1 MNMNSSQEKQQYDEA
16 FGQVLAQLDV
26 WQRRAVDQIEGPVVV
41 IAGPGA
47 GKTHIL
53 AARIGR
59 ILRDTDAKANNIL
72 CLTFTDAGVLALRS
86 RLLQLI
92 GPEAHRVHIFTF
104 HSFCN
109 SIIQD
114 NLDLFG
120 RRDLEPVSEL
130 ERIEIT
136 RRLLESLAPDHP
148 LRQGH
153 TDPHLYEQQLR
164 ELFRLMK
171 SEDWKPEFVSM
182 SIDTW
187 LADLPQRPEYQY
199 ARSGKGFKKGD
210 PKKALLQTASER
222 MARLRAAAQLYP
234 AYESA
239 MRAARRYDY
248 DDMILWVLRAFET
261 NETLLRNYQEQYL
274 YFMVDEYQ
282 DTNGAQNEVLLQL
295 ARYWEEPNLF
305 IVGDDDQSVYEF
317 QGARLQN
324 LTEFLE
330 TYRNS
335 VELIVLPNNY
345 RSSQHILDAAAG
357 VIQHNQLRVV
367 HQFPELRIEKK
378 LVAANPAVAALSQ
391 LPDLVVYPNRLHE
404 IIDIARQIETWRDEG
419 VPLSEIAVIYARHR
433 QAEALQ
439 ALLERRGIP
448 CQTKRKTNI
457 LKLPMLRHWLEW
469 LRYIETELRD
479 PGSGEYYL
487 FRLLHFHFT
496 ELPAA
501 EINRLHLYL
510 AAQSPAIPRRTAL
523 SDAALLQAAG
533 IRETEPFLRLSRSI
547 DELMLSLANDTLPA
561 FLERALNRSGL
572 LAWILRQPDAVQLLE
587 VMRTFFDFAELE
599 TLRRPQLGL
608 LGLLGIIDSF
618 ETNGVPIELQHN
630 AVAGKGVQLVTAHSA
645 KGLEFERVFVL
656 DAVKE
661 EWEPRKRSGGGR
673 FALPDTL
680 TRSAEEDALEARR
693 RLFYVAITRAKT
705 RLQVSYSMADNA
717 GKPLQAAV
725 FMDELL
731 EHSGRESRQQTLSPE
746 HIAPGMAAMLSE
758 SPPQIAEAPPLDIIA
773 SLLEGFAMSI
783 TALNRYLRCPL
794 EFYYQH
800 ILRAPA
806 PATARAAYGT
816 AMHFA
821 VQRFFERMLA
831 DREKVFPD
839 LATLRHF
846 FETEMRRLQGRFT
859 PSQWEHY
866 THTGY
871 SRLEALHRQEDWRRH
886 RDVKVEYTVRRT
898 HLEGVPMTG
907 TIDKIEFYDQLLVSV
922 VDYKTGK
929 PDAAKLAPPS
939 SKNPYGTPYWRQLA
953 FYKLLYE
960 HFDQSSRLVRE
971 GAITFLDPDAEG
983 RFVTLRTSFDSHDM
997 AMLKELIENTYARIM
1012 QQDFYTG
1019 CGKSDCLWCNFLR
1032 HNAPTETFTAPEIE
1046 DLDDAR

>member
-1 MNMNSSQEKQQYDEA
+1 MNSSQEKQQYDEA

-26 WQRRAVDQIEGPVVV
+26 WQRRAVDQIEGPVAV

-47 GKTHIL
+47 GKTHIM

-130 ERIEIT
+130 ERIEIA

-182 SIDTW
+182 SIDAW
-187 LADLPQRPEYQY
+187 LADLPQRSEYQY

-378 LVAANPAVAALSQ
+378 LVAANPAVAALPQ
-391 LPDLVVYPNRLHE
+391 LPEWVVYPNRLHE

-439 ALLERRGIP
+439 ALLERRGTP

-510 AAQSPAIPRRTAL
+510 AAQSPAVPRRTAL
-523 SDAALLQAAG
+523 SDVALLQAAG

-547 DELMLSLANDTLPA
+547 DELMHSLANDTLPA

-599 TLRRPQLGL
+599 TLRRPQLSLMGL
-608 LGLLGIIDSF
+608 LSILDSF

-693 RLFYVAITRAKT
+693 RLFYVAMTRAKT
-705 RLQVSYSMADNA
+705 WLQVSYSMAGNA

-725 FMDELL
+725 FVDELL
-731 EHSGRESRQQTLSPE
+731 EHSGREARQQTLSAE
-746 HIAPGMAAMLSE
+746 QIAPGMAAMLSE
-758 SPPQIAEAPPLDIIA
+758 APPQIAEAPPLDIIA
-773 SLLEGFAMSI
+773 PLLEGFAMSI

-866 THTGY
+866 TNTGH

-1032 HNAPTETFTAPEIE
+1032 HNAQTETFTAPEIE

>member
-1 MNMNSSQEKQQYDEA
+1 MNSLQEKQQYDEA

-391 LPDLVVYPNRLHE
+391 LPEWVVYPNRLHE

-547 DELMLSLANDTLPA
+547 DELMHSLANDTLPA

-731 EHSGRESRQQTLSPE
+731 EHSGRESRQQTLNPE
-746 HIAPGMAAMLSE
+746 QIAPGMAAMLSE
-758 SPPQIAEAPPLDIIA
+758 APPQIAEAPPLDIIA

>member
-1 MNMNSSQEKQQYDEA
+1 MNSSQEKQQYDEA
-16 FGQVLAQLDV
+16 FGQVLAQLDA

-47 GKTHIL
+47 GKTHIM

-182 SIDTW
+182 SIDAW
-187 LADLPQRPEYQY
+187 LADLPQRSEYQY
-199 ARSGKGFKKGD
+199 ARSGKGLKKGD

-330 TYRNS
+330 SYRNS

-378 LVAANPAVAALSQ
+378 LVAANPAVAALPQ
-391 LPDLVVYPNRLHE
+391 LPEWVVYPNRLHE

-448 CQTKRKTNI
+448 CQTKRKTDI

-510 AAQSPAIPRRTAL
+510 AAQSPAVPRRTAL

-547 DELMLSLANDTLPA
+547 DELMHSLANDTLPA
-561 FLERALNRSGL
+561 FLERALHRSGL
-572 LAWILRQPDAVQLLE
+572 LAWVLRQPDAVQLLE

-599 TLRRPQLGL
+599 TLRRPQLSLMGL
-608 LGLLGIIDSF
+608 LSILDSF

-693 RLFYVAITRAKT
+693 RLFYVAMTRAKT
-705 RLQVSYSMADNA
+705 WLQVSYSMAGNA

-725 FMDELL
+725 FVDELL
-731 EHSGRESRQQTLSPE
+731 EHSGREARQQTLSAE
-746 HIAPGMAAMLSE
+746 QIAPGMAAMLSE
-758 SPPQIAEAPPLDIIA
+758 APPQIAEAPPLDIIA
-773 SLLEGFAMSI
+773 PLLEGFAMSI

-866 THTGY
+866 TNTGH

>member
-1 MNMNSSQEKQQYDEA
+1 MNSSQEKQQYDEA
-16 FGQVLAQLDV
+16 FGQVLAQLDA
-26 WQRRAVDQIEGPVVV
+26 WQRRAVDQIEGPVAV

-47 GKTHIL
+47 GKTHIM

-182 SIDTW
+182 SIDAW
-187 LADLPQRPEYQY
+187 LADLPQRSEYQY

-330 TYRNS
+330 SYRNS

-448 CQTKRKTNI
+448 CQTKRKTDI

-510 AAQSPAIPRRTAL
+510 AAQPPAVPRRTAL
-523 SDAALLQAAG
+523 SDVALLQAAG

-547 DELMLSLANDTLPA
+547 DELMHSLANDTLPA
-561 FLERALNRSGL
+561 FLERALHRSGL

-599 TLRRPQLGL
+599 TLRRPQLSLMGL
-608 LGLLGIIDSF
+608 LSILDSF

-693 RLFYVAITRAKT
+693 RLFYVAMTRAKT
-705 RLQVSYSMADNA
+705 WLQVSYSMAGNA

-725 FMDELL
+725 FVDELL
-731 EHSGRESRQQTLSPE
+731 EHSGREARQQTLSAE
-746 HIAPGMAAMLSE
+746 QIAPGMAAMLSE
-758 SPPQIAEAPPLDIIA
+758 APPQIAEAPPLDIIA
-773 SLLEGFAMSI
+773 PLLEGFAMSI

-866 THTGY
+866 TNTGH

-983 RFVTLRTSFDSHDM
+983 RFVTLRTSFESHDM

>member
-1 MNMNSSQEKQQYDEA
+1 MSMNSSQEKQQYDEA
-16 FGQVLAQLDV
+16 FGQVLAQLDA

-47 GKTHIL
+47 GKTHIM

-182 SIDTW
+182 SIDAW
-187 LADLPQRPEYQY
+187 LADLPQRSEYQY
-199 ARSGKGFKKGD
+199 ARSGKGLKKGD

-330 TYRNS
+330 SYRNS

-378 LVAANPAVAALSQ
+378 LVAANPAVAALPQ
-391 LPDLVVYPNRLHE
+391 LPEWVVYPNRLHE

-448 CQTKRKTNI
+448 CQTKRKTDI

-510 AAQSPAIPRRTAL
+510 AAQSPAVPRRTAL

-547 DELMLSLANDTLPA
+547 DELMHSLANDTLPA
-561 FLERALNRSGL
+561 FLERALHRSGL
-572 LAWILRQPDAVQLLE
+572 LAWVLRQPDAVQLLE

-599 TLRRPQLGL
+599 TLRRPQLSLMGL
-608 LGLLGIIDSF
+608 LSILDSF

-693 RLFYVAITRAKT
+693 RLFYVAMTRAKT
-705 RLQVSYSMADNA
+705 WLQVSYSMAGNA

-725 FMDELL
+725 FVDELL
-731 EHSGRESRQQTLSPE
+731 EHSGREARQQTLSAE
-746 HIAPGMAAMLSE
+746 QIAPGMAAMLSE
-758 SPPQIAEAPPLDIIA
+758 APPQIAEAPPLDIIA
-773 SLLEGFAMSI
+773 PLLEGFAMSI

-866 THTGY
+866 TNTGH

>member
-1 MNMNSSQEKQQYDEA
+1 MNSSQEKQQYDEA
-16 FGQVLAQLDV
+16 FGQVLAQLDA
-26 WQRRAVDQIEGPVVV
+26 WQRRAVDQIEGPVAV

-47 GKTHIL
+47 GKTHIM

-182 SIDTW
+182 SIDAW
-187 LADLPQRPEYQY
+187 LADLPQRSEYQY

-330 TYRNS
+330 SYRNS

-378 LVAANPAVAALSQ
+378 LVAANPAVAALPQ
-391 LPDLVVYPNRLHE
+391 LPEWVVYPNRLHE

-448 CQTKRKTNI
+448 CQTKRKTDI

-510 AAQSPAIPRRTAL
+510 AAQSPAVPRRTAL

-547 DELMLSLANDTLPA
+547 DELMHSLANDTLPA
-561 FLERALNRSGL
+561 FLERALHRSGL
-572 LAWILRQPDAVQLLE
+572 LAWVLRQPDAVQLLE

-599 TLRRPQLGL
+599 TLRRPQLSLMGL
-608 LGLLGIIDSF
+608 LSILDSF

-693 RLFYVAITRAKT
+693 RLFYVAMTRAKT
-705 RLQVSYSMADNA
+705 WLQVSYSMAGNA

-725 FMDELL
+725 FVDELL
-731 EHSGRESRQQTLSPE
+731 EHSGREARQQTLSAE
-746 HIAPGMAAMLSE
+746 QIAPGMAAMLSE
-758 SPPQIAEAPPLDIIA
+758 APPQIAEAPPLDIIA
-773 SLLEGFAMSI
+773 PLLEGFAMSI

-866 THTGY
+866 TNTGH

-1032 HNAPTETFTAPEIE
+1032 HNAQTETFTAPEIE

>member
-1 MNMNSSQEKQQYDEA
+1 MSMNSSQEKQQYDEA
-16 FGQVLAQLDV
+16 FGQVLAQLDA
-26 WQRRAVDQIEGPVVV
+26 WQRRAVDQIEGPVAV

-47 GKTHIL
+47 GKTHIM

-182 SIDTW
+182 SIDAW
-187 LADLPQRPEYQY
+187 LADLPQRSEYQY

-330 TYRNS
+330 SYRNS

-378 LVAANPAVAALSQ
+378 LVAANPAVAALPQ
-391 LPDLVVYPNRLHE
+391 LPEWVVYPNRLHE

-448 CQTKRKTNI
+448 CQTKRKTDI

-487 FRLLHFHFT
+487 FRLVHFHFT

-510 AAQSPAIPRRTAL
+510 AAQSPAVPRRTAL
-523 SDAALLQAAG
+523 SDVALLQAAG

-547 DELMLSLANDTLPA
+547 DELMHSLANDTLPA

-599 TLRRPQLGL
+599 TLRRPQLSLMGL
-608 LGLLGIIDSF
+608 LSILDSF

-693 RLFYVAITRAKT
+693 RLFYVAMTRAKT
-705 RLQVSYSMADNA
+705 WLQVSYSMAGNA

-725 FMDELL
+725 FVDELL
-731 EHSGRESRQQTLSPE
+731 EHSGREARQQTLSAE
-746 HIAPGMAAMLSE
+746 QIAPGMAAMLSE
-758 SPPQIAEAPPLDIIA
+758 APPQIAEAPPLDIIA
-773 SLLEGFAMSI
+773 PLLEGFAMSI

-866 THTGY
+866 TNTGH

-1032 HNAPTETFTAPEIE
+1032 HNAQTETFTAPEIE

>member
-1 MNMNSSQEKQQYDEA
+1 MNSSQEKQQYDEA

-86 RLLQLI
+86 RLQQLI

-130 ERIEIT
+130 ERIEIA

-182 SIDTW
+182 SIDAW
-187 LADLPQRPEYQY
+187 LADLPQRSEYQY

-510 AAQSPAIPRRTAL
+510 AAQSPAVPRRTAL
-523 SDAALLQAAG
+523 SDVALLQAAG

-547 DELMLSLANDTLPA
+547 DELMHSLANDTLPA

-599 TLRRPQLGL
+599 TLRRPQLSLMGL
-608 LGLLGIIDSF
+608 LSILDSF

-693 RLFYVAITRAKT
+693 RLFYVAMTRAKT
-705 RLQVSYSMADNA
+705 WLQVSYSMAGNA

-725 FMDELL
+725 FVDELL
-731 EHSGRESRQQTLSPE
+731 EHSGREARQQTLSAE
-746 HIAPGMAAMLSE
+746 QIAPGMAAMLSE
-758 SPPQIAEAPPLDIIA
+758 APPQIAEAPPLDIIA
-773 SLLEGFAMSI
+773 PLLEGFAMSI

-866 THTGY
+866 TNTGH

-983 RFVTLRTSFDSHDM
+983 RFVTLRTSFESHDM

-1032 HNAPTETFTAPEIE
+1032 HNAQTETFTAPEIE

>member
-1 MNMNSSQEKQQYDEA
+1 MNSSQEKQQYDEA

-378 LVAANPAVAALSQ
+378 LVAANPAVAALPQ
-391 LPDLVVYPNRLHE
+391 LPEWVVYPNRLHE

-731 EHSGRESRQQTLSPE
+731 EHSGRESRQQTLNPE
-746 HIAPGMAAMLSE
+746 QIAPGMAAMLSE
-758 SPPQIAEAPPLDIIA
+758 APPQIAEAPPLDIIA

-939 SKNPYGTPYWRQLA
+939 FKNPYGTPYWRQLA

-983 RFVTLRTSFDSHDM
+983 RFVTLRMSFDSHDM

>member
-1 MNMNSSQEKQQYDEA
+1 MSMNSSQEKQQYDEA

-182 SIDTW
+182 SIDAW
-187 LADLPQRPEYQY
+187 LADLPQRSEYQY

-330 TYRNS
+330 SYRNS

-378 LVAANPAVAALSQ
+378 LVAANPAVAALPQ
-391 LPDLVVYPNRLHE
+391 LPEWVVYPNRLHE

-448 CQTKRKTNI
+448 CQTKRKTDI

-510 AAQSPAIPRRTAL
+510 AAQSPAVPRRTAL
-523 SDAALLQAAG
+523 SDVALLQAAG

-547 DELMLSLANDTLPA
+547 DELMHSLANDTLPA
-561 FLERALNRSGL
+561 FLERALHRSGL

-599 TLRRPQLGL
+599 TLRRPQLSLMGL
-608 LGLLGIIDSF
+608 LSILDSF

-693 RLFYVAITRAKT
+693 RLFYVAMTRAKT
-705 RLQVSYSMADNA
+705 WLQVSYSMAGNA

-725 FMDELL
+725 FVDELL
-731 EHSGRESRQQTLSPE
+731 EHSGREARQQTLSAE
-746 HIAPGMAAMLSE
+746 QIAPGMAAMLSE
-758 SPPQIAEAPPLDIIA
+758 APPQIAEAPPLDIIA
-773 SLLEGFAMSI
+773 PLLEGFAMSI

-866 THTGY
+866 TNTGH

>member
-1 MNMNSSQEKQQYDEA
+1 MNSSQEKQQYDEA
-16 FGQVLAQLDV
+16 FGQVLAQLDA
-26 WQRRAVDQIEGPVVV
+26 WQRRAVDQIEGPVAV

-47 GKTHIL
+47 GKTHIM

-182 SIDTW
+182 SIDAW
-187 LADLPQRPEYQY
+187 LADLPQRSEYQY

-330 TYRNS
+330 SYRNS

-378 LVAANPAVAALSQ
+378 LVAANPAVAALPQ
-391 LPDLVVYPNRLHE
+391 LPEWVVYPNRLHE

-448 CQTKRKTNI
+448 CQTKRKTDI

-479 PGSGEYYL
+479 PDSGEYYL

-510 AAQSPAIPRRTAL
+510 AAQSPAVPRRTAL
-523 SDAALLQAAG
+523 SDVALLQAAG

-547 DELMLSLANDTLPA
+547 DELMHSLANDTLPA

-608 LGLLGIIDSF
+608 MGLLGIIDSF

-693 RLFYVAITRAKT
+693 RLFYVAMTRAKT
-705 RLQVSYSMADNA
+705 WLQVSYSMAGNA

-725 FMDELL
+725 FVDELL
-731 EHSGRESRQQTLSPE
+731 EHSGREARQQTLSAE
-746 HIAPGMAAMLSE
+746 QIAPGMAAMLSE
-758 SPPQIAEAPPLDIIA
+758 APPQIAEAPPLDIIA
-773 SLLEGFAMSI
+773 PLLEGFAMSI

-866 THTGY
+866 TNTGH

>member
-1 MNMNSSQEKQQYDEA
+1 MNSSQEKQQYDEA
-16 FGQVLAQLDV
+16 FGQVLAQLDA
-26 WQRRAVDQIEGPVVV
+26 WQRRAVDQIEGPVAV

-47 GKTHIL
+47 GKTHIM

-182 SIDTW
+182 SIDAW
-187 LADLPQRPEYQY
+187 LADLPQRSEYQY

-330 TYRNS
+330 SYRNS

-378 LVAANPAVAALSQ
+378 LVAANPAVAALPQ
-391 LPDLVVYPNRLHE
+391 LPEWVVYPNRLHE

-448 CQTKRKTNI
+448 CQTKRKTDI

-479 PGSGEYYL
+479 PDSGEYYL

-510 AAQSPAIPRRTAL
+510 AAQSPAVPRRTAL
-523 SDAALLQAAG
+523 SDVALLQAAG

-547 DELMLSLANDTLPA
+547 DELMHSLANDTLPA

-608 LGLLGIIDSF
+608 MGLLGIIDSF

-693 RLFYVAITRAKT
+693 RLFYVAMTRAKT
-705 RLQVSYSMADNA
+705 WLQVSYSMAGNA

-725 FMDELL
+725 FVDELL
-731 EHSGRESRQQTLSPE
+731 EHSGREARQQTLSAE
-746 HIAPGMAAMLSE
+746 QIAPGMAAMLSE
-758 SPPQIAEAPPLDIIA
+758 APPQIAEAPPLDIIA
-773 SLLEGFAMSI
+773 PLLEGFAMSI

-866 THTGY
+866 TNTGH

-983 RFVTLRTSFDSHDM
+983 RFVTLRTSFESHDM

>member
-1 MNMNSSQEKQQYDEA
+1 MSMNSSQEKQQYDEA
-16 FGQVLAQLDV
+16 FGQVLAQLDA

-47 GKTHIL
+47 GKTHIM

-182 SIDTW
+182 SIDAW
-187 LADLPQRPEYQY
+187 LADLPQRSEYQY

-330 TYRNS
+330 SYRNS

-378 LVAANPAVAALSQ
+378 LVAANPAVAALPQ
-391 LPDLVVYPNRLHE
+391 LPEWVVYPNRLHE

-448 CQTKRKTNI
+448 CQTKRKTDI

-510 AAQSPAIPRRTAL
+510 AAQSPAVPRRTAL

-547 DELMLSLANDTLPA
+547 DELMHSLANDTLPA
-561 FLERALNRSGL
+561 FLERALHRSGL
-572 LAWILRQPDAVQLLE
+572 LAWVLRQPDAVQLLE

-599 TLRRPQLGL
+599 TLRRPQLSLMGL
-608 LGLLGIIDSF
+608 LSILDSF

-693 RLFYVAITRAKT
+693 RLFYVAMTRAKT
-705 RLQVSYSMADNA
+705 WLQVSYSMAGNA

-725 FMDELL
+725 FVDELL
-731 EHSGRESRQQTLSPE
+731 EHSGREARQQTLSAE
-746 HIAPGMAAMLSE
+746 QIAPGMAAMLSE
-758 SPPQIAEAPPLDIIA
+758 APPQIAEAPPLDIIA
-773 SLLEGFAMSI
+773 PLLEGFAMSI

-866 THTGY
+866 TNTGH

-1032 HNAPTETFTAPEIE
+1032 HNAPT
-1046 DLDDAR
+1046 

>member
-1 MNMNSSQEKQQYDEA
+1 MSMNSSQEKQQYDEA
-16 FGQVLAQLDV
+16 FGQVLAQLDA
-26 WQRRAVDQIEGPVVV
+26 WQRRAVDQIEGPVAV

-47 GKTHIL
+47 GKTHIM

-182 SIDTW
+182 SIDAW
-187 LADLPQRPEYQY
+187 LADLPQRSEYQY

-330 TYRNS
+330 SYRNS

-448 CQTKRKTNI
+448 CQTKRKTDI

-510 AAQSPAIPRRTAL
+510 AAQPPAVPRRTAL
-523 SDAALLQAAG
+523 SDVALLQAAG

-547 DELMLSLANDTLPA
+547 DELMHSLANDTLPA
-561 FLERALNRSGL
+561 FLERALHRSGL

-599 TLRRPQLGL
+599 TLRRPQLSLMGL
-608 LGLLGIIDSF
+608 LSILDSF

-693 RLFYVAITRAKT
+693 RLFYVAMTRAKT
-705 RLQVSYSMADNA
+705 WLQVSYSMAGNA

-725 FMDELL
+725 FVDELL
-731 EHSGRESRQQTLSPE
+731 EHSGREARQQTLSAE
-746 HIAPGMAAMLSE
+746 QIAPGMAAMLSE
-758 SPPQIAEAPPLDIIA
+758 APPQIAEAPPLDIIA
-773 SLLEGFAMSI
+773 PLLEGFAMSI

-866 THTGY
+866 TNTGH

-983 RFVTLRTSFDSHDM
+983 RFVTLRTSFESHDM

>member
-1 MNMNSSQEKQQYDEA
+1 MNSSQEKQQYDEA

-26 WQRRAVDQIEGPVVV
+26 WQRRAVDQIEGPVAV

-47 GKTHIL
+47 GKTHIM

-182 SIDTW
+182 SIDAW
-187 LADLPQRPEYQY
+187 LADLPQRSEYQY

-330 TYRNS
+330 SYRNS

-378 LVAANPAVAALSQ
+378 LVAANPAVAALPQ
-391 LPDLVVYPNRLHE
+391 LPEWVVYPNRLHE

-448 CQTKRKTNI
+448 CQTKRKTDI

-510 AAQSPAIPRRTAL
+510 AAQSPAVPRRTAL
-523 SDAALLQAAG
+523 SDVALLQAAG

-547 DELMLSLANDTLPA
+547 DELMHSLANDTLPA

-599 TLRRPQLGL
+599 TLRRPQLSLMGL
-608 LGLLGIIDSF
+608 LSILDSF

-693 RLFYVAITRAKT
+693 RLFYVAMTRAKT
-705 RLQVSYSMADNA
+705 WLQVSYSMAGNA

-725 FMDELL
+725 FVDELL
-731 EHSGRESRQQTLSPE
+731 EHSGREARQQTLSAE
-746 HIAPGMAAMLSE
+746 QIAPGMAAMLSE
-758 SPPQIAEAPPLDIIA
+758 APPQIAEAPPLDIIA
-773 SLLEGFAMSI
+773 PLLEGFAMSI

-866 THTGY
+866 TNTGH

-983 RFVTLRTSFDSHDM
+983 RFVTLRTSFESHDM

-1032 HNAPTETFTAPEIE
+1032 HNAQTETFTAPEIE

>member
-1 MNMNSSQEKQQYDEA
+1 MSMNSSQEKQQYDEA

-47 GKTHIL
+47 GKTHIM

-378 LVAANPAVAALSQ
+378 LVAANPAVAALPQ
-391 LPDLVVYPNRLHE
+391 LPEWVVYPNRLHE

-523 SDAALLQAAG
+523 SDAVLLQAAG

-572 LAWILRQPDAVQLLE
+572 LAWILRQPEAVQLLE

-731 EHSGRESRQQTLSPE
+731 EHSGRESRQQTLNPE
-746 HIAPGMAAMLSE
+746 QIAPGMAAMLSE
-758 SPPQIAEAPPLDIIA
+758 APPQIAEAPPLDIIA

-929 PDAAKLAPPS
+929 SDAAKLAPPS

>member
-1 MNMNSSQEKQQYDEA
+1 MNSSQEKQQYDEA
-16 FGQVLAQLDV
+16 FGQVLAQLDA
-26 WQRRAVDQIEGPVVV
+26 WQRRAVDQIEGPVAV

-47 GKTHIL
+47 GKTHIM

-171 SEDWKPEFVSM
+171 SEDWRPEFVSM
-182 SIDTW
+182 SIDAW

-378 LVAANPAVAALSQ
+378 LVAANPAVAALPQ
-391 LPDLVVYPNRLHE
+391 LPEWVVYPNRLHE

-448 CQTKRKTNI
+448 CQTKRKTDI

-510 AAQSPAIPRRTAL
+510 AAQSPAVPRRTAL

-547 DELMLSLANDTLPA
+547 DELMHSLANDTLPA

-599 TLRRPQLGL
+599 TLRRPQLSLMGL
-608 LGLLGIIDSF
+608 LSILDSF

-693 RLFYVAITRAKT
+693 RLFYVAMTRAKT
-705 RLQVSYSMADNA
+705 WLQVSYSMAGNA

-725 FMDELL
+725 FVDELL
-731 EHSGRESRQQTLSPE
+731 EHSGREARQQTLSAE
-746 HIAPGMAAMLSE
+746 QIAPGMAAMLSE
-758 SPPQIAEAPPLDIIA
+758 ALPQIAEVPPLDIIA
-773 SLLEGFAMSI
+773 PLLEGFAMSI

-866 THTGY
+866 TNTGH

-939 SKNPYGTPYWRQLA
+939 SKNPQGTPYWRQLA

>member
-1 MNMNSSQEKQQYDEA
+1 
-16 FGQVLAQLDV
+16 
-26 WQRRAVDQIEGPVVV
+26 
-41 IAGPGA
+41 
-47 GKTHIL
+47 
-53 AARIGR
+53 
-59 ILRDTDAKANNIL
+59 
-72 CLTFTDAGVLALRS
+72 
-86 RLLQLI
+86 
-92 GPEAHRVHIFTF
+92 
-104 HSFCN
+104 
-109 SIIQD
+109 
-114 NLDLFG
+114 
-120 RRDLEPVSEL
+120 
-130 ERIEIT
+130 
-136 RRLLESLAPDHP
+136 
-148 LRQGH
+148 
-153 TDPHLYEQQLR
+153 
-164 ELFRLMK
+164 
-171 SEDWKPEFVSM
+171 
-182 SIDTW
+182 
-187 LADLPQRPEYQY
+187 
-199 ARSGKGFKKGD
+199 
-210 PKKALLQTASER
+210 
-222 MARLRAAAQLYP
+222 
-234 AYESA
+234 
-239 MRAARRYDY
+239 AARRYDY

-330 TYRNS
+330 SYRNS

-378 LVAANPAVAALSQ
+378 LVAANPAVAALPQ
-391 LPDLVVYPNRLHE
+391 LPEWVVYPNRLHE

-448 CQTKRKTNI
+448 CQTKRKTDI

-510 AAQSPAIPRRTAL
+510 AAQSPAVPRRTAL

-547 DELMLSLANDTLPA
+547 DELMHSLANDTLPA
-561 FLERALNRSGL
+561 FLERALHRSGL
-572 LAWILRQPDAVQLLE
+572 LAWVLRQPDAVQLLE

-599 TLRRPQLGL
+599 TLRRPQLSLMGL
-608 LGLLGIIDSF
+608 LSILDSF

-693 RLFYVAITRAKT
+693 RLFYVAMTRAKT
-705 RLQVSYSMADNA
+705 WLQVSYSMAGNA

-725 FMDELL
+725 FVDELL
-731 EHSGRESRQQTLSPE
+731 EHSGREARQQTLSAE
-746 HIAPGMAAMLSE
+746 QIAPGMAAMLSE
-758 SPPQIAEAPPLDIIA
+758 APPQIAEAPPLDIIA
-773 SLLEGFAMSI
+773 PLLEGFAMSI

-839 LATLRHF
+839 LAT
-846 FETEMRRLQGRFT
+846 
-859 PSQWEHY
+859 
-866 THTGY
+866 
-871 SRLEALHRQEDWRRH
+871 
-886 RDVKVEYTVRRT
+886 
-898 HLEGVPMTG
+898 
-907 TIDKIEFYDQLLVSV
+907 
-922 VDYKTGK
+922 
-929 PDAAKLAPPS
+929 
-939 SKNPYGTPYWRQLA
+939 
-953 FYKLLYE
+953 
-960 HFDQSSRLVRE
+960 
-971 GAITFLDPDAEG
+971 
-983 RFVTLRTSFDSHDM
+983 
-997 AMLKELIENTYARIM
+997 
-1012 QQDFYTG
+1012 
-1019 CGKSDCLWCNFLR
+1019 
-1032 HNAPTETFTAPEIE
+1032 
-1046 DLDDAR
+1046 

>member
-1 MNMNSSQEKQQYDEA
+1 MNTYSSQEKQQHDEA
-16 FGQVLAQLDV
+16 FEQVLAQLDA
-26 WQRRAVDQIEGPVVV
+26 WQRRAVDQIEGPVAV

-120 RRDLEPVSEL
+120 RRELEPVSDL

-136 RRLLESLAPDHP
+136 RRLLESLSPDHP
-148 LRQGH
+148 LRRAH

-171 SEDWKPEFVSM
+171 SENWTPEFVS
-182 SIDTW
+182 SAIDIW

-199 ARSGKGFKKGD
+199 VRSGKGYQKGD
-210 PKKALLQTASER
+210 LKKALLQTATER

-234 AYESA
+234 AYEAA

-248 DDMILWVLRAFET
+248 DDMILWVLRAFEN

-274 YFMVDEYQ
+274 YLMVDEYQ

-295 ARYWEEPNLF
+295 ARYWDEPNIF

-330 TYRNS
+330 MYRHS

-357 VIQHNQLRVV
+357 VIQHNSLRVV
-367 HQFPELRIEKK
+367 NQFADLHIEKK
-378 LVAANPAVAALSQ
+378 LVAANPAVAGVPN
-391 LPDLVVYPNRLHE
+391 LPEVVAYPNRLHE

-419 VPLSEIAVIYARHR
+419 IPLSDIAVLYARHR

-439 ALLERRGIP
+439 GLLERLGIP
-448 CQTKRKTNI
+448 CQTKRKTDI
-457 LKLPMLRHWLEW
+457 LKLPMLRHWIEW
-469 LRYIETELRD
+469 LRYLEAELRE
-479 PGSGEYYL
+479 PGAGEYYL

-496 ELPAA
+496 ELPGADLY
-501 EINRLHLYL
+501 RLHLHV
-510 AAQSPAIPRRTAL
+510 ATTSPAILRRTAL
-523 SDAALLQAAG
+523 GDPALLQAAG
-533 IRETEPFLRLSRSI
+533 IRETAPFLRLSRSL
-547 DELMLSLANDTLPA
+547 DDLLHSLANDSLTA

-572 LAWILRQPDAVQLLE
+572 LAWILRQPDAVQRME

-599 TLRRPQLGL
+599 TLRRPQLSLSGL
-608 LGLLGIIDSF
+608 LEIMDSF
-618 ETNGVPIELQHN
+618 ETNGVPIELQRN
-630 AVAGKGVQLVTAHSA
+630 AVAGTGVQLITAHSA
-645 KGLEFERVFVL
+645 KGLEFDRVFVL
-656 DAVKE
+656 DAVKD

-693 RLFYVAITRAKT
+693 RLFYVVMTRAKT
-705 RLQVSYSMADNA
+705 WLQVSYSIADNA
-717 GKPLQAAV
+717 GKPLQAAMFV
-725 FMDELL
+725 DEIL
-731 EHSGRESRQQTLSPE
+731 EQTGPKALRKVLSSE
-746 HIAPGMAAMLSE
+746 QIHFGMAAMLSE
-758 SPPQIAEAPPLDIIA
+758 APPSIAEVPPLE
-773 SLLEGFAMSI
+773 SVKPLLEGFAMSI

-806 PATARAAYGT
+806 PATARAAYGM

-839 LATLRHF
+839 AASLLHF
-846 FETEMRRLQGRFT
+846 FETEMKRLQSRFS
-859 PSQWEHY
+859 PAQWEHFLR
-866 THTGY
+866 TGR
-871 SRLEALHRQEDWRRH
+871 SRLEAMHRQEDWRRH

-898 HLEGVPMTG
+898 HLEGIPITG

-929 PDAAKLAPPS
+929 PDAAKLASPS
-939 SKNPYGTPYWRQLA
+939 VKNPLGTPYWRQLA

-971 GAITFLDPDAEG
+971 GAITFLDPDSEG
-983 RFVTLRTSFDSHDM
+983 RFVTLRTAFDSHDM
-997 AMLKELIENTYARIM
+997 AMLKELIETTYSRIM

-1019 CGKSDCLWCNFLR
+1019 CGKSDCQWCNFLR
-1032 HNAPTETFTAPEIE
+1032 DHAPTDSFTVPEIE

>member
-1 MNMNSSQEKQQYDEA
+1 MNSSQEKQQYDEA
-16 FGQVLAQLDV
+16 FGQVLAQLDA
-26 WQRRAVDQIEGPVVV
+26 WQRRAVDQIEGPVAV

-182 SIDTW
+182 SIDAW
-187 LADLPQRPEYQY
+187 LADLPQRSEYQY

-330 TYRNS
+330 SYRNS

-345 RSSQHILDAAAG
+345 RSSQRILDAAAG

-510 AAQSPAIPRRTAL
+510 AAQSPAVPRRTAL
-523 SDAALLQAAG
+523 SDVALLQAAG

-547 DELMLSLANDTLPA
+547 DELMHSLANDTLPA

-599 TLRRPQLGL
+599 TLRRPQLSLMGL
-608 LGLLGIIDSF
+608 LSILDSF

-693 RLFYVAITRAKT
+693 RLFYVAMTRAKT
-705 RLQVSYSMADNA
+705 WLQVSYSMAGNA

-725 FMDELL
+725 FVDELL
-731 EHSGRESRQQTLSPE
+731 EHSGREARQQTLSAE
-746 HIAPGMAAMLSE
+746 QIAPGMAAMLSE
-758 SPPQIAEAPPLDIIA
+758 APPQIAEAPPLDIIA
-773 SLLEGFAMSI
+773 PLLEGFAMSI

-866 THTGY
+866 TNTGH

-1032 HNAPTETFTAPEIE
+1032 HNAQTETFTAPEIE

>member
-1 MNMNSSQEKQQYDEA
+1 MSMNSSQEKQQYDEA
-16 FGQVLAQLDV
+16 FGQVLAQLDA
-26 WQRRAVDQIEGPVVV
+26 WQRRAVDQIEGPVAV

-47 GKTHIL
+47 GKTHIM

-182 SIDTW
+182 SIDAW
-187 LADLPQRPEYQY
+187 LADLPQRSEYQY

-330 TYRNS
+330 SYRNS

-378 LVAANPAVAALSQ
+378 LVAANPAVAALPQ
-391 LPDLVVYPNRLHE
+391 LPEWVVYPNRLHE

-448 CQTKRKTNI
+448 CQTKRKTDI

-510 AAQSPAIPRRTAL
+510 AAQSPAVPRRTAL
-523 SDAALLQAAG
+523 SDVALLQAAG

-547 DELMLSLANDTLPA
+547 DELMHSLANDTLPA

-599 TLRRPQLGL
+599 TLRRPQLSLMGL
-608 LGLLGIIDSF
+608 LSILDSF

-693 RLFYVAITRAKT
+693 RLFYVAMTRAKT
-705 RLQVSYSMADNA
+705 WLQVSYSMAGNA

-725 FMDELL
+725 FVDELL
-731 EHSGRESRQQTLSPE
+731 EHSGREARQQTLSAE
-746 HIAPGMAAMLSE
+746 QIAPGMAAMLSE
-758 SPPQIAEAPPLDIIA
+758 APPQIAEAPPLDIIA
-773 SLLEGFAMSI
+773 PLLEGFAMSI

-866 THTGY
+866 TNTGH

>member
-1 MNMNSSQEKQQYDEA
+1 MNSSQEKQQYDEA
-16 FGQVLAQLDV
+16 FGQVLAQLDA
-26 WQRRAVDQIEGPVVV
+26 WQRRAVDQIEGPVAV

-47 GKTHIL
+47 GKTHIM

-182 SIDTW
+182 SIDAW
-187 LADLPQRPEYQY
+187 LADLPQRSEYQY

-330 TYRNS
+330 SYRNS

-378 LVAANPAVAALSQ
+378 LVAANPAVAALPQ
-391 LPDLVVYPNRLHE
+391 LPEWVVYPNRLHE

-448 CQTKRKTNI
+448 CQTKRKTDI

-510 AAQSPAIPRRTAL
+510 AAQSPAVPRRTAL
-523 SDAALLQAAG
+523 SDVALLQAAG

-547 DELMLSLANDTLPA
+547 DELMHSLANDTLPA

-599 TLRRPQLGL
+599 TLRRPQLSLMGL
-608 LGLLGIIDSF
+608 LSILDSF

-693 RLFYVAITRAKT
+693 RLFYVAMTRAKT
-705 RLQVSYSMADNA
+705 WLQVSYSMAGNA

-725 FMDELL
+725 FVDELL
-731 EHSGRESRQQTLSPE
+731 EHSGREARQQTLSAE
-746 HIAPGMAAMLSE
+746 QIAPGMAAMLSE
-758 SPPQIAEAPPLDIIA
+758 APPQIAEAPPLDIIA
-773 SLLEGFAMSI
+773 PLLEGFAMSI

-866 THTGY
+866 TNTGH

-1032 HNAPTETFTAPEIE
+1032 HNAQTETFTAPEIE

>member
-1 MNMNSSQEKQQYDEA
+1 MSMNSSQEKQQYDEA

-378 LVAANPAVAALSQ
+378 LVAANPAVAALPQ
-391 LPDLVVYPNRLHE
+391 LPEWVVYPNRLHE

-731 EHSGRESRQQTLSPE
+731 EHSGRESRQQTLNPE
-746 HIAPGMAAMLSE
+746 QIAPGMAAMLSE
-758 SPPQIAEAPPLDIIA
+758 APPQIAEAPPLDIIA

-939 SKNPYGTPYWRQLA
+939 FKNPYGTPYWRQLA

-983 RFVTLRTSFDSHDM
+983 RFVTLRMSFDSHDM

>member
-1 MNMNSSQEKQQYDEA
+1 MSMNSSQEKQQYDEA
-16 FGQVLAQLDV
+16 FGQVLAQLDA
-26 WQRRAVDQIEGPVVV
+26 WQRRAVDQIEGPVAV

-47 GKTHIL
+47 GKTHIM

-182 SIDTW
+182 SIDAW
-187 LADLPQRPEYQY
+187 LADLPQRSEYQY

-330 TYRNS
+330 SYRNS

-378 LVAANPAVAALSQ
+378 LVAANPAVAALPQ
-391 LPDLVVYPNRLHE
+391 LPEWVVYPNRLHE

-448 CQTKRKTNI
+448 CQTKRKTDI

-510 AAQSPAIPRRTAL
+510 AAQSPAVPRRTAL
-523 SDAALLQAAG
+523 SDVALLQAAG

-547 DELMLSLANDTLPA
+547 DELMHSLANDTLPA

-599 TLRRPQLGL
+599 TLRRPQLSLMGL
-608 LGLLGIIDSF
+608 LSILDSF

-693 RLFYVAITRAKT
+693 RLFYVAMTRAKT
-705 RLQVSYSMADNA
+705 WLQVSYSMAGNA

-725 FMDELL
+725 FVDELL
-731 EHSGRESRQQTLSPE
+731 EHSGREARQQTLSAE
-746 HIAPGMAAMLSE
+746 QIAPGMAAMLSE
-758 SPPQIAEAPPLDIIA
+758 APPQIAEAPPLDIIA
-773 SLLEGFAMSI
+773 PLLEGFAMSI

-866 THTGY
+866 TNTGH

-1032 HNAPTETFTAPEIE
+1032 HNAQTETFTAPEIE